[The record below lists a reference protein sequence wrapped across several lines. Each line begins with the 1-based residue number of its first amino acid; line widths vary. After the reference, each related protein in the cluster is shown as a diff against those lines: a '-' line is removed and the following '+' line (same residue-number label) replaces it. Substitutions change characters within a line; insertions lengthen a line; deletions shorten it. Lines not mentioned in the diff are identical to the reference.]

1 MPDKCKCV
9 DFQVLKLQESP
20 DAVPHGEMPRHLQL
34 YCDRYWHSLPTL
46 TLLAVAGATLSHYHP
61 VLTLPRYLC
70 DKVVPGN
77 RVTIM
82 GIYSIKKSAQSKN
95 RGRYNVGV
103 GIRSAYIRV
112 VGIQVDLEGS
122 GEGCFWS
129 AFGLCW

>member
-1 MPDKCKCV
+1 MLCHTGRCPGTCSSTV
-9 DFQVLKLQESP
+9 TGRAQPS
-20 DAVPHGEMPRHLQL
+20 
-34 YCDRYWHSLPTL
+34 
-46 TLLAVAGATLSHYHP
+46 HP
-61 VLTLPRYLC
+61 VPAGCCWCHHFPPPSSAFPCLLRYLC

-95 RGRYNVGV
+95 KSRYNVGV

-112 VGIQVDLEGS
+112 VGIQVDTEGS
-122 GEGCFWS
+122 GEGCFWC